1 MEGKHEAADVVLD
14 IQDLWVEYKTDTG
27 IVQALNGLELQV
39 KRGETLGLVGETG
52 AGKTTA
58 GLSILGLVPDPPGR
72 IVRGSITLNGEPLLK
87 KSDKEMDKI
96 RGRNV
101 AMIFQD
107 PMTALNPVKRVEVQ
121 IAEGIR
127 LHKKLSAREALD
139 EARKMLETVGIPA
152 ERGSEYPHQFSGGMK
167 QRVVIAIALACNPG
181 FLIADEPTTALDV
194 TIQAQ
199 ILDMMKKLRD
209 ERGSSMLMITHDLGI
224 VVEICDKVSVVYAGR
239 VVEHGD
245 LEDIYE
251 HTKHPYTVGL
261 FQSLPN
267 LNDRKAKLQPIRG
280 LMPDP
285 TNLLL
290 GCAFCPRCGFAK
302 EICRTEK
309 PPRVYLNG
317 EHYVEC
323 HLYAEEGREAT

>member
-1 MEGKHEAADVVLD
+1 M
-14 IQDLWVEYKTDTG
+14 
-27 IVQALNGLELQV
+27 
-39 KRGETLGLVGETG
+39 
-52 AGKTTA
+52 
-58 GLSILGLVPDPPGR
+58 
-72 IVRGSITLNGEPLLK
+72 
-87 KSDKEMDKI
+87 
-96 RGRNV
+96 
-101 AMIFQD
+101 
-107 PMTALNPVKRVEVQ
+107 
-121 IAEGIR
+121 
-127 LHKKLSAREALD
+127 
-139 EARKMLETVGIPA
+139 
-152 ERGSEYPHQFSGGMK
+152 
-167 QRVVIAIALACNPG
+167 
-181 FLIADEPTTALDV
+181 

-285 TNLLL
+285 TNLPL